1 MVPVLKKLKDW
12 ILYVHIVAQV
22 NHRGLGVKVETNY
35 LRDNDLI
42 PRHSFLS
49 TTFSIF
55 INGVLK
61 FMCVF
66 ACSLV
71 NDKANLSS
79 ELSECKHSKSIL
91 IVMTLVM
98 PWLRDV
104 FHLKPKSIAISILLC
119 KLRSFNNS

>member
-1 MVPVLKKLKDW
+1 M
-12 ILYVHIVAQV
+12 HIVAQV

-35 LRDNDLI
+35 LRDSDLN

-71 NDKANLSS
+71 ADKAILNS
-79 ELSECKHSKSIL
+79 ELSKHEQSK
-91 IVMTLVM
+91 
-98 PWLRDV
+98 
-104 FHLKPKSIAISILLC
+104 
-119 KLRSFNNS
+119 